1 MRRVA
6 RLVPD
11 CFLFCT
17 SFPHR
22 FFPKAIY
29 IFSFLFFFVCL
40 LTNVDC
46 LDTLALA
53 MPKRKSPLGESKR
66 EMQKV
71 FKSIA
76 HLNKNYGRVA
86 RLPGEPPSAQSP
98 ISPDLSLNLCQ
109 TLKSSLSLFKLN
121 YLCK

>member
-1 MRRVA
+1 MALARGVLQMTFKCGESRDSSLIAFYSARVFLTVFFQK
-6 RLVPD
+6 RFIY
-11 CFLFCT
+11 FLF
-17 SFPHR
+17 
-22 FFPKAIY
+22 
-29 IFSFLFFFVCL
+29 FFFVCL

-86 RLPGEPPSAQSP
+86 RLPGCQVNPQVHSPQSR
-98 ISPDLSLNLCQ
+98 L
-109 TLKSSLSLFKLN
+109 T
-121 YLCK
+121 